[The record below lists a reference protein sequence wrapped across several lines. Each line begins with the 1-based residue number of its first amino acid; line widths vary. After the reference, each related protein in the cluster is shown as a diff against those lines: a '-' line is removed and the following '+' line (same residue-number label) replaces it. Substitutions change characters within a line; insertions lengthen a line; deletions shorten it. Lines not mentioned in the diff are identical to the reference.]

1 MRDFSV
7 NEVRSKFPALR
18 TEKAGGPI
26 FFDGP
31 GGTQMAQQAVD
42 GMVSYIRD
50 GMANLHGTFSTSI
63 TTDLLLD
70 NTRAAVGALL
80 HCKAEEVAFGQN
92 MTSLAFQISRN
103 LRSLLNPGDDIVV
116 TEQDHRANV
125 DPWLSLAR
133 ETGARVRFIPVDP
146 ETFTLDLSDL
156 EQIITPRTRIVAAGL
171 SSNVTGTITDI
182 EPIMARAREV
192 EALTILDAVHAVP
205 HFQVDFRQL
214 ECDILFCSAYKFF
227 GPHIGIAVI
236 REGFFREMPV
246 HKVQPSPREIPYKL
260 ETGTQNH
267 EAIAGLLGTL
277 EFLES
282 LGTGSGPRQ
291 KMISA
296 MEKIEAYEL
305 LLITE
310 MDKILAGT
318 DGIKVFRAP
327 ADIAKAPTFAFKIH
341 HTDSRE
347 AAAFFA
353 EKYDINLGDGNF
365 YASTLAEKLGANE
378 NGGWIRVGFAPYNTL
393 EEVKIFHSALK
404 ECINYFSPDK
414 SRPL

>member
-18 TEKAGGPI
+18 KDKAGGPI

-31 GGTQMAQQAVD
+31 GGTQMAQKAID
-42 GMVSYIRD
+42 SMVGYIEE

-92 MTSLAFQISRN
+92 MTSLAFQVSRN
-103 LRSLLNPGDDIVV
+103 LRSLLEPGDEIVV

-133 ETGARVRFIPVDP
+133 ETGARVKFIPVDP
-146 ETFTLDLSDL
+146 ETFTLDLSEL
-156 EQIITPRTRIVAAGL
+156 EEIITPRTKLVAAGL

-182 EPIMARAREV
+182 GPIIARAKEMK
-192 EALTILDAVHAVP
+192 ALTVLDAVHAVP
-205 HFQVDFRQL
+205 HFQVDFSQL
-214 ECDILFCSAYKFF
+214 GCDILFCSAYKFF
-227 GPHIGIAVI
+227 GPHIGIVVI
-236 REGFFREMPV
+236 REAFFSDMV
-246 HKVQPSPREIPYKL
+246 VQKVEPAPGEIPYKL

-277 EFLES
+277 EFLEG

-305 LLITE
+305 LLIAAME
-310 MDKILAGT
+310 RILANT
-318 DGIKVFRAP
+318 SGIQVYRAP
-327 ADIAKAPTFAFKIH
+327 AGVSKAPTFAFKINN
-341 HTDSRE
+341 TDSRE

-353 EKYDINLGDGNF
+353 EKYDLNLGDGNF
-365 YASTLAEKLGANE
+365 YASTLAEKLNADG

-393 EEVKIFHSALK
+393 EEVEVFHRALK
-404 ECINYFSPDK
+404 ACINYFSPEG
-414 SRPL
+414 S